1 MNQNT
6 IVMEIKRNDPS
17 KVIVVPRP
25 PRQANQELRPI
36 NPADAPSEEEEV
48 EQPDPNKPALE
59 AIDPGCN
66 PLNNQVEGPAQGL
79 AGEAEEEAAEGP
91 AEEEEA

>member
-1 MNQNT
+1 MD
-6 IVMEIKRNDPS
+6 IKKTDPS

-36 NPADAPSEEEEV
+36 NGAAPS
-48 EQPDPNKPALE
+48 PDAGDPELTNAPIDV
-59 AIDPGCN
+59 IDPGCG

-79 AGEAEEEAAEGP
+79 AGVPTAEP
-91 AEEEEA
+91 AEEE

>member
-36 NPADAPSEEEEV
+36 NPAEAPSEEEEV
-48 EQPDPNKPALE
+48 EQPEPHKPTVE
-59 AIDPGCN
+59 AIDPGCH

>member
-1 MNQNT
+1 MD
-6 IVMEIKRNDPS
+6 IKKTDPS

-36 NPADAPSEEEEV
+36 NPVDSTAEEENV
-48 EQPDPNKPALE
+48 EQPDPLNPEVE

-66 PLNNQVEGPAQGL
+66 PLNNQVAGPAQGL
-79 AGEAEEEAAEGP
+79 AGVASEEE
-91 AEEEEA
+91 

>member
-1 MNQNT
+1 
-6 IVMEIKRNDPS
+6 MEIKRNDPS

-36 NPADAPSEEEEV
+36 NPTEAPSEEEEV
-48 EQPDPNKPALE
+48 EQPDPNKPAVE

-66 PLNNQVEGPAQGL
+66 PLNNQVDGPAQGL
-79 AGEAEEEAAEGP
+79 AGVAEEEAEAGP
-91 AEEEEA
+91 AEEAEE

>member
-1 MNQNT
+1 
-6 IVMEIKRNDPS
+6 MEIKRNDPS

-25 PRQANQELRPI
+25 PRQATQDLRPI

-48 EQPDPNKPALE
+48 EQPDPNKPAVE

-79 AGEAEEEAAEGP
+79 AGVAEEELAEGP
-91 AEEEEA
+91 AEEAEA

>member
-1 MNQNT
+1 MNQNNT
-6 IVMEIKRNDPS
+6 VMEIKKNDPS

-36 NPADAPSEEEEV
+36 NPAEAPSEEEGV
-48 EQPDPNKPALE
+48 EQPEPNKPTVE
-59 AIDPGCN
+59 AIDPGCH

-79 AGEAEEEAAEGP
+79 AVEAEEEAVDGP

>member
-1 MNQNT
+1 
-6 IVMEIKRNDPS
+6 MEIKRNDPS

-36 NPADAPSEEEEV
+36 NPTEAPSEEEEV
-48 EQPDPNKPALE
+48 EQPDPNKPAVE

-66 PLNNQVEGPAQGL
+66 PLNNQVDGPAQGL
-79 AGEAEEEAAEGP
+79 AGVAEEEAAEGP

>member
-1 MNQNT
+1 
-6 IVMEIKRNDPS
+6 MEIKRNDPS

-36 NPADAPSEEEEV
+36 NPTEAPSEAEEV
-48 EQPDPNKPALE
+48 EQPDPNKPAVE

-66 PLNNQVEGPAQGL
+66 PLNNQVDGPAQGL
-79 AGEAEEEAAEGP
+79 AGVAEEEAAEGP

>member
-1 MNQNT
+1 
-6 IVMEIKRNDPS
+6 MEIKRNDPS

-36 NPADAPSEEEEV
+36 NPTEAPSEEEEV
-48 EQPDPNKPALE
+48 DQPDPNKPALE

-66 PLNNQVEGPAQGL
+66 PLNNQVDGPAQGL
-79 AGEAEEEAAEGP
+79 AGVAEEEAEAGL
-91 AEEEEA
+91 AEEAEE